1 MTKCVQWK
9 TKRWELGW
17 EQKRIGREK
26 ENVGRPVVGRGKER
40 KFGAVG
46 GEVEGGRGGGVGE
59 AEVSCHST
67 KSNCLDSTDQI

>member
-1 MTKCVQWK
+1 MCTV
-9 TKRWELGW
+9 EN
-17 EQKRIGREK
+17 QKVGIGVGTEKDREREK
-26 ENVGRPVVGRGKER
+26 ENVGLPVVGRGKER